1 VKKKIKKNFA
11 KSENFYI
18 WGLFQFFEKAL
29 RNFLF
34 GTDQMADAE
43 KKWQA
48 QIFFNF
54 HIWRISFLGFWF
66 SNFKAPIRL
75 RSAQILVSHLDKFFL
90 PREFC

>member
-1 VKKKIKKNFA
+1 VKKKIKKFFFA

-34 GTDQMADAE
+34 WTDQMAGAE

-54 HIWRISFLGFWF
+54 HIWRISFLGFPL
-66 SNFKAPIRL
+66 SK
-75 RSAQILVSHLDKFFL
+75 KTL
-90 PREFC
+90 P